1 MLGVQLSQV
10 EQAVTA
16 AGETEEL
23 QKLVIDLKEL
33 ISLTEGIVVSLT
45 ERCAVNMLCGH
56 IFISPARRLL
66 SLSDT
71 SYQSLRIVY
80 IS

>member
-33 ISLTEGIVVSLT
+33 ISLTEGIVSLI